1 MMSEKCPYKVGDRVV
16 YKPTPEGRGR
26 DIMTDDEQLMI
37 PGNKYVIARIDN
49 EVYVVVHGHEDA
61 IEGGI
66 YWTEFAPA

>member
-1 MMSEKCPYKVGDRVV
+1 
-16 YKPTPEGRGR
+16 
-26 DIMTDDEQLMI
+26 MTDDEQLMI